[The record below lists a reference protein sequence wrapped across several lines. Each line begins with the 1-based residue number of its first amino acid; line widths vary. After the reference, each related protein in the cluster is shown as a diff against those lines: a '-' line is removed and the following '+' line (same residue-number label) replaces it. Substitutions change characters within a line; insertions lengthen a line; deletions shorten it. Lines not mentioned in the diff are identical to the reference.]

1 MEVVRRLRG
10 ISDALLAIALTVLV
24 QAEIWLSPGP
34 DPDEIPIMVFPGGQ
48 ATGALAALLF
58 TLSLAWRQRF
68 PMVVLLLAFPAVATS
83 ATSSLD
89 ARISLT
95 AAFMVATYS
104 AGAHTRGRSA
114 LMAAGGVAGLVLLAI
129 ARSSTGVEEASDV
142 VLPLTFMAGPWLAG
156 LAIRERRDRE
166 LVLEERAA
174 ILERERDEHARV
186 TVAEERARIAREMH
200 DIVAH
205 AMSVIVLQ
213 ARGARRMIAG
223 DPDAAR
229 DALDAIESTSSQ
241 ALAEMRQM
249 LGLLRDDDD
258 APRAPDPGLAELD
271 GLVAQLRE
279 AGLQVDVDV
288 EGAPTDLPAGLDRAA
303 YRILQEALTNVL
315 RHADAANA
323 SVTIAYRPDGLELTV
338 HDPGAPAVEG
348 SSDGRGILGM
358 RERAATFGG
367 TLDAGPDAAGG
378 FSVRASLPLPV
389 GPE

>member
-1 MEVVRRLRG
+1 
-10 ISDALLAIALTVLV
+10 
-24 QAEIWLSPGP
+24 
-34 DPDEIPIMVFPGGQ
+34 
-48 ATGALAALLF
+48 
-58 TLSLAWRQRF
+58 
-68 PMVVLLLAFPAVATS
+68 
-83 ATSSLD
+83 
-89 ARISLT
+89 
-95 AAFMVATYS
+95 
-104 AGAHTRGRSA
+104 
-114 LMAAGGVAGLVLLAI
+114 
-129 ARSSTGVEEASDV
+129 
-142 VLPLTFMAGPWLAG
+142 
-156 LAIRERRDRE
+156 
-166 LVLEERAA
+166 
-174 ILERERDEHARV
+174 
-186 TVAEERARIAREMH
+186 
-200 DIVAH
+200 
-205 AMSVIVLQ
+205 
-213 ARGARRMIAG
+213 MIAG

>member
-1 MEVVRRLRG
+1 MEVDRRLRG
-10 ISDALLAIALTVLV
+10 IGDVLLAIALTVLV

-34 DPDEIPIMVFPGGQ
+34 DPDEIPIMVVPGSP
-48 ATGALAALLF
+48 AVGALTALVF
-58 TLSLAWRQRF
+58 TLSLAWRRRF
-68 PMVVLLLAFPAVATS
+68 PLVVLFLAFPALAMS

-104 AGAHTRGRSA
+104 AGAQTRGRSA
-114 LMAAGGVAGLVLLAI
+114 LLAAAGVAGLIMLAI
-129 ARSSTGVEEASDV
+129 LRSSAGVEEASDV
-142 VLPLTFMAGPWLAG
+142 VLPLTFLAGPWLAG

-166 LVLEERAA
+166 LILEERAS
-174 ILERERDEHARV
+174 ILERERGEQARAA
-186 TVAEERARIAREMH
+186 VAEERARIAREMH

-213 ARGARRMIAG
+213 ARGARRMITS
-223 DPDAAR
+223 DPEAAR
-229 DALDAIESTSSQ
+229 TALDAIESTSSQ

-279 AGLQVDVDV
+279 AGLQVDVSV
-288 EGAPTDLPAGLDRAA
+288 EGAPTELPAGLDRAA

-315 RHADAANA
+315 RHASTAQA
-323 SVTIAYRPDGLELTV
+323 SVAIAYRPEGLELTV
-338 HDPGAPAVEG
+338 HDPGAPDAG
-348 SSDGRGILGM
+348 RSSDGRGILGM

-378 FSVRASLPLPV
+378 FSVRATLPLSA
-389 GPE
+389 GPG

>member
-1 MEVVRRLRG
+1 MEVDRRFRS
-10 ISDALLAIALTVLV
+10 ISDALVAIALTVLV

-34 DPDEIPIMVFPGGQ
+34 DPDEIPIMVVPGGP
-48 ATGALAALLF
+48 AVGALTALLF
-58 TLSLAWRQRF
+58 TVSVAWRRRF
-68 PMVVLLLAFPAVATS
+68 PLVVLLLAFPALATS

-89 ARISLT
+89 ARITLT

-104 AGAHTRGRSA
+104 AGAHTRGRAA
-114 LMAAGGVAGLVLLAI
+114 LVAAGGVTGLVLLAI
-129 ARSSTGVEEASDV
+129 ARSSAGVEEASDV

-174 ILERERDEHARV
+174 ILERERGEQARAA
-186 TVAEERARIAREMH
+186 VAEERARIAREMH

-205 AMSVIVLQ
+205 AMSVIILQ

-229 DALDAIESTSSQ
+229 GALDAIESTSSQ

-249 LGLLRDDDD
+249 LGLLRDDED

-279 AGLQVDVDV
+279 AGLQVDVEV

-315 RHADAANA
+315 RHASAAHA
-323 SVTIAYRPDGLELTV
+323 SVSIAYRADGLELTV
-338 HDPGAPAVEG
+338 HDPGAPGVER

-378 FSVRASLPLPV
+378 FSVRATLPLPV

>member
-1 MEVVRRLRG
+1 MEAVRRLRDIG
-10 ISDALLAIALTVLV
+10 DTLLAIALTVLV
-24 QAEIWLSPGP
+24 QAEIWLSPSP
-34 DPDEIPIMVFPGGQ
+34 DPDELPSMVVPGGP
-48 ATGALAALLF
+48 ATGAVTALLF
-58 TLSLAWRQRF
+58 TLSLAWRRRF
-68 PMVVLLLAFPAVATS
+68 PLLVLLLAFPALATS

-89 ARISLT
+89 ARVTLT

-114 LMAAGGVAGLVLLAI
+114 GVAAGGVAGLVLLAI
-129 ARSSTGVEEASDV
+129 LRSSTGVEEASDI
-142 VLPLTFMAGPWLAG
+142 VLPLTFLAGPWLAG
-156 LAIRERRDRE
+156 VTIRERRDRE

-174 ILERERDEHARV
+174 ILERERGEQARAA
-186 TVAEERARIAREMH
+186 VAEERARIAREMH

-205 AMSVIVLQ
+205 ALSVIVLQ

-229 DALDAIESTSSQ
+229 AALDAIESTSSQ

-249 LGLLRDDDD
+249 LGLLRDNDE
-258 APRAPDPGLAELD
+258 APRAPEPGLAELD

-279 AGLQVDVDV
+279 AGLQVDVAV
-288 EGAPTDLPAGLDRAA
+288 EGAPADLPAGLDRAA

-315 RHADAANA
+315 RHAGTAQA
-323 SVTIAYRPDGLELTV
+323 SVSIAYRPEGLELTV
-338 HDPGAPAVEG
+338 HDTGASGVRR
-348 SSDGRGILGM
+348 SSDGRGIIGM

-378 FSVRASLPLPV
+378 FSVHAMLPLPV
-389 GPE
+389 VPA

>member
-1 MEVVRRLRG
+1 MEVDRRLRSIG
-10 ISDALLAIALTVLV
+10 DALLAIALTVLV

-34 DPDEIPIMVFPGGQ
+34 DPDEIPIMVVPGGP
-48 ATGALAALLF
+48 AVGALTALFF
-58 TLSLAWRQRF
+58 TLSLAWRRRF
-68 PMVVLLLAFPAVATS
+68 PLVVLLLAFPALATS

-114 LMAAGGVAGLVLLAI
+114 LVAVGGVAGLVLLAI
-129 ARSSTGVEEASDV
+129 VRSGAGVGEASDV

-174 ILERERDEHARV
+174 ILERERGEQARAA
-186 TVAEERARIAREMH
+186 VAEERARIAREMH

-223 DPDAAR
+223 DPGAAR
-229 DALDAIESTSSQ
+229 AALDAIESTSSQ

-249 LGLLRDDDD
+249 LGLLRD
-258 APRAPDPGLAELD
+258 
-271 GLVAQLRE
+271 
-279 AGLQVDVDV
+279 
-288 EGAPTDLPAGLDRAA
+288 
-303 YRILQEALTNVL
+303 
-315 RHADAANA
+315 
-323 SVTIAYRPDGLELTV
+323 
-338 HDPGAPAVEG
+338 
-348 SSDGRGILGM
+348 
-358 RERAATFGG
+358 
-367 TLDAGPDAAGG
+367 
-378 FSVRASLPLPV
+378 
-389 GPE
+389 